1 MTAMYNRRE
10 QKCQDFEVDL
20 WSEFVSRHFF
30 LGPASPKAYVHFYLL
45 AFTYV
50 APHILNAIL
59 LLRLTPSWS
68 IRPQLS
74 LCICYHITGNVF
86 QKSLCSS
93 HLSSVLH
100 ALIVSL
106 SCTVLQSAGLGFS
119 QCRIFF

>member
-59 LLRLTPSWS
+59 FLSKTETLMVNKTSAFPLHLL
-68 IRPQLS
+68 
-74 LCICYHITGNVF
+74 
-86 QKSLCSS
+86 S
-93 HLSSVLH
+93 HH
-100 ALIVSL
+100 W
-106 SCTVLQSAGLGFS
+106 
-119 QCRIFF
+119 